1 MQPLLVG
8 MLDAVEC
15 CCEPVKMVEVS
26 LEEVNSPATVTTG
39 RGTSGELDVVEP
51 MQVAEASLEEGADAL
66 GQVVMRT
73 WLSELVV
80 DLGALTPE

>member
-39 RGTSGELDVVEP
+39 RGTSGELDMVEP

-80 DLGALTPE
+80 DLGALSPE